1 MLRAVFGTFPYRTAE
16 NAEKS
21 AKILRG
27 LRVSA
32 VPNRRFV
39 HSAGTLALCP
49 SLSKMW
55 TAARVHRTAA
65 LVRHY
70 VIENSRK

>member
-39 HSAGTLALCP
+39 HSAGLWHNAP
-49 SLSKMW
+49 
-55 TAARVHRTAA
+55 H
-65 LVRHY
+65 
-70 VIENSRK
+70 